1 MPYRLFI
8 VLAFIC
14 APVIIRAGNLFEVNQ
29 GVIRFYSDAP
39 RELIKASSDQMKGV
53 LDIKKKTF
61 AFKVNIVS
69 FMGFNS
75 PLQQEHFNENYMET
89 PRYPQASYAGRI
101 IEDIDF
107 SQDGEYNVRA
117 KGKLKIHGIEQERI
131 VNVHAIVRN
140 KHINIECDFIVP
152 LADHN
157 IKVPRLV
164 YDKLA
169 TEINVSVS
177 AILIP
182 VN

>member
-1 MPYRLFI
+1 M
-8 VLAFIC
+8 
-14 APVIIRAGNLFEVNQ
+14 Q
-29 GVIRFYSDAP
+29 
-39 RELIKASSDQMKGV
+39 GV
-53 LDIKKKTF
+53 LDVKKKTF
-61 AFKVNIVS
+61 AFRVNIVS

-117 KGKLKIHGIEQERI
+117 KGKLKIHGMEQERI